1 MNFALQC
8 ALLIVTG
15 IAALTDLYSRRIPNP
30 LVVAGFAA
38 GLVLNIWWSG
48 PGGGLNSLMGLGL
61 ALLIYVPLFLL
72 RAMGGGDV
80 KLMAA
85 AGAIVGPRDW
95 FTLFILA
102 SVVGGVLALG
112 MLMAR
117 RSMGSAFWNVLHI
130 AKELAHL
137 RMPYKSNAALDIS
150 SSQALTMPH
159 GVAIGIGA
167 ALLVAFPNG

>member
-1 MNFALQC
+1 MPFALQC
-8 ALLIVTG
+8 ALVAVTG
-15 IAALTDLYSRRIPNP
+15 LAALTDLYSRRIPNP

-38 GLVLNIWWSG
+38 GVLLNTWLSG
-48 PGGGLNSLMGLGL
+48 WQGAFHAAMGFGL
-61 ALLIYVPLFLL
+61 ALLIYIPLFAL

-95 FTLFILA
+95 FTLFIFA
-102 SVVGGVLALG
+102 SVVGGVIALG

-117 RSMGSAFWNVLHI
+117 RSMGPAFWNMMHI

-137 RMPYKSNAALDIS
+137 RMPYSSNAALDIS